1 MRLGLTQSPRL
12 EQRLI
17 QSPQLIQAMQVLQ
30 LPLIDLQGRIE
41 QELLENP
48 FLEVAEP
55 APEDVNG
62 VAAPPR
68 PAAPASETP
77 AGPLADWESKAI
89 QTLEAFER
97 LAGERSPRRPRG
109 SDEDAERKAEAL
121 ANTPQLARNVA
132 ELLMPQI
139 GFLELDEKEHAI
151 AEYLVSSLDPRG
163 YLRTPIEE
171 IALDPDLATTPEQ
184 VSAVIEKLRPLGP
197 PGLFAKDLRECL
209 LLQLRHTF
217 GPDAPQTLEYIL
229 VDRYLEDVA
238 MNRLPKIA
246 RELQREIDDLK
257 EAIETI
263 RHLHPNPA
271 GGEVSEPSA
280 SVVPDVV
287 VREVD
292 GKYEIRLERGS
303 VPDLRVS
310 GDIAKLLEQAKGD
323 PKVHEFLERKYQSAR
338 WFKEAIE
345 RRRITLDKICRA
357 IFRRQ
362 EDFLEQGVAG
372 LRPLKMQEI
381 ADEVGV
387 HISTVSRAISGKYVD
402 TPRGVFPLKYFFVGG
417 TVTEHGEVESQPAIQ
432 ELVRKTIAQEDPKNP
447 FSDEEIGKRLAQ
459 NDGVPIARRTITK
472 YRKALK
478 IPASSQRK
486 VY

>member
-17 QSPQLIQAMQVLQ
+17 QSPQLIQAMKVLQ

-121 ANTPQLARNVA
+121 ANTPRLARNVA

-197 PGLFAKDLRECL
+197 PGL
-209 LLQLRHTF
+209 
-217 GPDAPQTLEYIL
+217 
-229 VDRYLEDVA
+229 
-238 MNRLPKIA
+238 
-246 RELQREIDDLK
+246 
-257 EAIETI
+257 
-263 RHLHPNPA
+263 
-271 GGEVSEPSA
+271 
-280 SVVPDVV
+280 
-287 VREVD
+287 
-292 GKYEIRLERGS
+292 
-303 VPDLRVS
+303 
-310 GDIAKLLEQAKGD
+310 
-323 PKVHEFLERKYQSAR
+323 
-338 WFKEAIE
+338 
-345 RRRITLDKICRA
+345 
-357 IFRRQ
+357 
-362 EDFLEQGVAG
+362 
-372 LRPLKMQEI
+372 
-381 ADEVGV
+381 
-387 HISTVSRAISGKYVD
+387 
-402 TPRGVFPLKYFFVGG
+402 
-417 TVTEHGEVESQPAIQ
+417 
-432 ELVRKTIAQEDPKNP
+432 
-447 FSDEEIGKRLAQ
+447 
-459 NDGVPIARRTITK
+459 
-472 YRKALK
+472 
-478 IPASSQRK
+478 
-486 VY
+486 